1 MLFISFKGH
10 DYNGQTVE
18 GDEQIS
24 NVVKSYLLNLR
35 ELSLHPSPI
44 DQKKA
49 KKFMTYLEPSMSDEG
64 EEEGTNNNLYEAVF
78 TLYESHSIEFL
89 YFGKFDEDG
98 LFHGQ
103 AILKP
108 TTYQSCFKGECKI
121 SKFGQI
127 IGTFEHGILQVQW
140 KLLNVIAIMLSFR

>member
-1 MLFISFKGH
+1 
-10 DYNGQTVE
+10 
-18 GDEQIS
+18 
-24 NVVKSYLLNLR
+24 
-35 ELSLHPSPI
+35 
-44 DQKKA
+44 
-49 KKFMTYLEPSMSDEG
+49 MTYLEPSMSDEG
-64 EEEGTNNNLYEAVF
+64 EEGGTNNNLYEAVF

-103 AILKP
+103 AVLKP

-127 IGTFEHGILQVQW
+127 IGTFEHGILQVLQW
-140 KLLNVIAIMLSFR
+140 